1 MYFING
7 TRTKV
12 KVELVGGPL
21 DGLAVACP
29 LAPPPCFLIPTGAEL
44 EVSVY
49 IFNSIAGNEE
59 ARLKYTYSGVE
70 TLTPDEMTR
79 LDKSPGNF

>member
-7 TRTKV
+7 AKTKV
-12 KVELVGGPL
+12 KVELVGGPF

-29 LAPPPCFLIPTGAEL
+29 LAPPPCFLLPTGAEL

-49 IFNSIAGNEE
+49 SFYSLAGKEE

-70 TLTPDEMTR
+70 TLTPDEMAR
-79 LDKSPGNF
+79 LQASPGTL